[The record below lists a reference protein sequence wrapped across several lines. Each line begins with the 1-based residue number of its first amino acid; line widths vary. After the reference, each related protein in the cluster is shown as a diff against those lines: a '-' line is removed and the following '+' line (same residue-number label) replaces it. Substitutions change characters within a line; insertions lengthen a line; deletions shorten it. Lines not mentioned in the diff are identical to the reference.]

1 MLARIALTQQRYFAK
16 ASRYVGPNDMI
27 RQERHKLRKY
37 GLKRHFYDNIP
48 IAQRLNP
55 KGQYRAGLTPDELA
69 GYSDQVKQAFDL
81 NNASE
86 TEIVSARFR
95 EVQTM

>member
-1 MLARIALTQQRYFAK
+1 MLARIAQRNFGK

-48 IAQRLNP
+48 VAQRLNP
-55 KGQYRAGLTPDELA
+55 KGQYRAGLSPEELS
-69 GYSDQVKQAFDL
+69 GYNDQVRQAFDL

-86 TEIVSARFR
+86 TEIISARFR
-95 EVQTM
+95 EVQTV